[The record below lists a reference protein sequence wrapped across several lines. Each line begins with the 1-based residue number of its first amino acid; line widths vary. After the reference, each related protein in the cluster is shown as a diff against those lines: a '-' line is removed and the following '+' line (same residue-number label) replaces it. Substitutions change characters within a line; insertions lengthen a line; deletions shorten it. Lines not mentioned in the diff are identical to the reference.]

1 MACFIIKIQHRSGRG
16 NPWFPALRAPGCVAK
31 FIYSFSD
38 VIDVALC
45 AHELKAVQRYAAFL
59 CYHIASAS
67 PSIAEIAITGGND
80 AANARPVVFII

>member
-1 MACFIIKIQHRSGRG
+1 M
-16 NPWFPALRAPGCVAK
+16 PK

-38 VIDVALC
+38 IIDVALC
-45 AHELKAVQRYAAFL
+45 AHELKAVQPGDAAFL

-67 PSIAEIAITGGND
+67 PGIAEIAITGGDN